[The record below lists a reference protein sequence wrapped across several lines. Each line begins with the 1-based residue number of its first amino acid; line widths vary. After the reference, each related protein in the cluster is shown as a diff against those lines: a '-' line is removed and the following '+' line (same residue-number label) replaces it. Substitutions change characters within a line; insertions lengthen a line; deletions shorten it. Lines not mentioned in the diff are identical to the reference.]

1 MSEEISA
8 EESRINGFWDVI
20 SFEIN
25 SAHPEFQRA
34 KTNRTNTKWKS
45 QATFHNSFPEL
56 DAGIDTAILNQRH
69 SPYLKFELDMEEG
82 SELQLM
88 VVRSALLIS
97 EFKLKTLSRGAQTRY
112 RHFFLSP
119 YWIPFSTSLTV
130 FLIIPESRLTKTI
143 GIPPSARG
151 HFRLAQVDMHNLWKF
166 SLENTELYA
175 RQVRSELLEIANE
188 KDSEALRQAT
198 LSISNRFWQDAGARP
213 EKDLATLSSF
223 LLEKL
228 LGGETML
235 QSLEETDQSLML
247 VPIHEEDAHLNFWRS
262 FWTS

>member
-1 MSEEISA
+1 
-8 EESRINGFWDVI
+8 
-20 SFEIN
+20 
-25 SAHPEFQRA
+25 
-34 KTNRTNTKWKS
+34 
-45 QATFHNSFPEL
+45 
-56 DAGIDTAILNQRH
+56 
-69 SPYLKFELDMEEG
+69 
-82 SELQLM
+82 
-88 VVRSALLIS
+88 
-97 EFKLKTLSRGAQTRY
+97 
-112 RHFFLSP
+112 
-119 YWIPFSTSLTV
+119 
-130 FLIIPESRLTKTI
+130 
-143 GIPPSARG
+143 
-151 HFRLAQVDMHNLWKF
+151 MHNLWKF

-262 FWTS
+262 F